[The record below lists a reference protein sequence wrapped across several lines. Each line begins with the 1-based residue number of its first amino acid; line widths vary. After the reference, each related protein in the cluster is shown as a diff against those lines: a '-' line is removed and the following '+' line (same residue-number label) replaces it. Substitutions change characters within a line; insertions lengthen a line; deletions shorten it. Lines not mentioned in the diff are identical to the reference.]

1 MCERMDGWMDGWM
14 DGRLYFVIFGHVP
27 EAALRFHFSYWNM
40 LLSFTSEHGS
50 PHTFNMG
57 MP

>member
-1 MCERMDGWMDGWM
+1 MDGWMDGWM